1 MLNPA
6 AATAGK
12 ISSAVKRL
20 DREQAAVKATLDGLA
35 ALLPETRSYPGCIE
49 VYAHQNQDD
58 PTNIVAIEQWE
69 SRQAYEKYFAWRTET
84 GVINQLGAW
93 VAAPPSI
100 RYFDKK
106 A

>member
-1 MLNPA
+1 MACTVLLEL
-6 AATAGK
+6 K
-12 ISSAVKRL
+12 VKPESV
-20 DREQAAVKATLDGLA
+20 DETLQGLA

-49 VYAHQNQDD
+49 VYAYQNQDD

-69 SRQAYEKYFAWRTET
+69 SREAYEKYFAWRTET
-84 GVINQLGAW
+84 GVIDQLGNW
-93 VAAPPSI
+93 VSAEPSI

>member
-1 MLNPA
+1 MACTVLLEL
-6 AATAGK
+6 K
-12 ISSAVKRL
+12 VKPECV
-20 DREQAAVKATLDGLA
+20 DETLQGLA

-58 PTNIVAIEQWE
+58 PTHIVAIEQWE
-69 SRQAYEKYFAWRTET
+69 SREAYEKYFAWRTET
-84 GVINQLGAW
+84 GVIGQLANW
-93 VAAPPSI
+93 VSAEPSI

>member
-1 MLNPA
+1 MACTVLLEL
-6 AATAGK
+6 K
-12 ISSAVKRL
+12 VKP
-20 DREQAAVKATLDGLA
+20 ECVKDTIDGLG
-35 ALLPETRSYPGCIE
+35 ALLPSTRTYPGCIE
-49 VYAHQNQDD
+49 VYAHQDQDD
-58 PTNIVAIEQWE
+58 PTTNVAIETWE

-84 GVINQLGAW
+84 GVIGQLANW